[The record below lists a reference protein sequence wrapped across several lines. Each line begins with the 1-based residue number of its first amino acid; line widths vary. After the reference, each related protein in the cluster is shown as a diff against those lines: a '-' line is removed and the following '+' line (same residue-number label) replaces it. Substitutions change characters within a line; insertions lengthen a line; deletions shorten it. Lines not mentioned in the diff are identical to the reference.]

1 MAANENQEGKD
12 SFGTTGKPPKAK
24 VGGWKDDSKGMMHSM
39 VKTVDYKGT
48 KIQVTAVM
56 NERDHPNDRAWAVS
70 YSNGDRVIWGGNQFD
85 ANDTGKSELLKWA
98 DDNFERIAAKL
109 VTKPKRSPKRRGPGE
124 SYSVYD

>member
-1 MAANENQEGKD
+1 MGADKGGGEGGHSKT
-12 SFGTTGKPPKAK
+12 S
-24 VGGWKDDSKGMMHSM
+24 GGWKDDSKGMMHSM
-39 VKTVDYKGT
+39 VKTMDYKGT

-85 ANDTGKSELLKWA
+85 ANDAGKAELLKWA